1 MDGKGCLFFGIML
14 CGLIRHQIVKGGKM
28 KRIIKIGNKEYEM
41 KSSAYTQ
48 FKYKNDTGRKLLE
61 DLQNLTQLQN
71 KEEAEMIASID
82 DLTDIVLRISYV
94 MIEEAD
100 PSQVTTFEDFLKGID
115 GLFDNTE
122 WINEVISLAVAPIS
136 RGIQTTSPQK

>member
-1 MDGKGCLFFGIML
+1 
-14 CGLIRHQIVKGGKM
+14 M

-61 DLQNLTQLQN
+61 DLQNLTQLQD
-71 KEEAEMIASID
+71 KEESETIASID

-100 PSQVTTFEDFLKGID
+100 PSQVKSFEDFLKGID
-115 GLFDNTE
+115 GLFDDTE